1 MIKSFRHKGLEKLF
15 TEDNRSKINPDH
27 VSKLLR
33 ILDRLDASISP
44 QDMNLPG
51 YKLHELKG
59 KQKNTWSVWISGNWR
74 ITFQFEDQDA
84 INVDYQDYH

>member
-15 TEDNRSKINPDH
+15 TEDNRSKINPDQ

-51 YKLHELKG
+51 YRLHELKG
-59 KQKNTWSVWISGNWR
+59 KHKNTWSVWLSGNWR
-74 ITFQFEDQDA
+74 VTFQFEGQDA
-84 INVDYQDYH
+84 VNVDYQDYH